1 MSRMLQLLP
10 VPTGD
15 RVLDLLPRLQAA
27 LAGSG
32 PVLLPV
38 PDGDEIQT
46 SRLAT
51 GLAAGTAMADG
62 EDDEHDPTALVV
74 ATSGSTG
81 TPKGALLPAS
91 ALIASAE
98 ATRRRLVGPGAP
110 RRGPGRWLLALP
122 ATHIAGLQVLL
133 RAVAEDTEP
142 VVMDTANAFTPE
154 RFVAAVNRMPAGP
167 RFTSLVPTQ
176 LHRVLGDPAATTAL
190 TTFDA
195 VLVGG
200 ASTPQA
206 LLDDAAQAGVR
217 AVTTYGMSET
227 CGGCVYDGVPLD
239 RVSLSVDGSV
249 GIAGDGPTGASA
261 GSTGADRPGRVS
273 INGPVVARG
282 YRDCRAT
289 RLFSSAPA
297 SATAPS

>member
-1 MSRMLQLLP
+1 
-10 VPTGD
+10 
-15 RVLDLLPRLQAA
+15 
-27 LAGSG
+27 
-32 PVLLPV
+32 
-38 PDGDEIQT
+38 
-46 SRLAT
+46 
-51 GLAAGTAMADG
+51 
-62 EDDEHDPTALVV
+62 
-74 ATSGSTG
+74 
-81 TPKGALLPAS
+81 
-91 ALIASAE
+91 
-98 ATRRRLVGPGAP
+98 
-110 RRGPGRWLLALP
+110 
-122 ATHIAGLQVLL
+122 
-133 RAVAEDTEP
+133 
-142 VVMDTANAFTPE
+142 
-154 RFVAAVNRMPAGP
+154 MPAGP

-282 YRDCRAT
+282 YRDLPRHPSFQQRPGERYRTFLTDDLAVLSHGTWRVVGRVDDVITSGGIKIDPAVVESVLVRVTGVREVIVTGVTDPAWGEAVVAVVVATADGPPELSALRRAAGYAHGPAAAPRQLVLVDELPLRGPGKPDRAAIRELAT
-289 RLFSSAPA
+289 AELTARLFAEAPRRA
-297 SATAPS
+297 DGDRMTPPVTW